1 MTITCGEDRGAFGAL
16 ARTGEANTLAEPD
29 RTFRPDRPQ
38 RGRVPFDRD
47 APGLSDVRL
56 NLTYGVT
63 RFLEGESIRYDV
75 RRGGG
80 PMPPVDAIGELG
92 VRFPAGDVAMRE
104 YARKGG
110 DRPVP
115 YSPEGTVTAFR
126 GRGRRWVRPGRG
138 RPPYRRHGPGAQRPP
153 RHHPSTRQESQPL

>member
-1 MTITCGEDRGAFGAL
+1 M
-16 ARTGEANTLAEPD
+16 
-29 RTFRPDRPQ
+29 
-38 RGRVPFDRD
+38 
-47 APGLSDVRL
+47 PGIGGCTAAGYD
-56 NLTYGVT
+56 VT

-138 RPPYRRHGPGAQRPP
+138 RPPYRRHCPGAQRSSRISIDAPGNPSPHEGQPP
-153 RHHPSTRQESQPL
+153 RSAAGHGGTGNGVRRRRGARYRMDTG